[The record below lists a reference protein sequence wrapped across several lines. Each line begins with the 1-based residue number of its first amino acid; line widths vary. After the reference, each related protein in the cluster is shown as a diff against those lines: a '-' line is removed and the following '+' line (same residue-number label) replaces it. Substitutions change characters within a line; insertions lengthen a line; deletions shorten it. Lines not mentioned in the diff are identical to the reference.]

1 MCSSKYNLSDLENN
15 LEAVRL
21 ISNYMAR
28 LFGTDGIRGEAG
40 SFPLD
45 ASTVRAIGYSL
56 ASHLEKGRDNHPF
69 IVTGRDTRESG
80 EWIERALIAGARSAG
95 ARCDSAGIITTPGVA
110 FLARSLSADAGIV
123 ISASHNPYQDN
134 GIKIF
139 ESSGRK
145 LNDATERLIEVD
157 IYQGGKTRVAEDPTA
172 LAREPLVN
180 QHSAD
185 LRSLY
190 RQYLRDEIGRGLS
203 LEGLTLVVDC
213 ANGAASTIAPELF
226 RELGA
231 RVIAMNDTP
240 DGLNINRNCGSLF
253 IDGLRERTKR
263 ECADLG
269 IAFDGDAD
277 RALFADS
284 LGGFV
289 DGDTTLWI
297 LAKHLK
303 ERGGLR
309 DNIVIATV
317 MSNIGLEIA
326 LNTIGVH
333 LVRTD
338 VGDKYVLEEL
348 THTGATIGGEQSGH
362 IILPQLSLAGDG
374 IITALCLLR
383 AVQESHQNVAELASG
398 FQRFPQ
404 VLVNVPV
411 QSKRPFEEL
420 PEVANL
426 VHQTQERL
434 GAKGRLLL
442 RYSGTEALARVMIE
456 GENQIEIDAY
466 ARALAETI
474 SNSLGTLSL
483 TPDEKLLLDT
493 KCKGYP
499 GR

>member
-1 MCSSKYNLSDLENN
+1 MYSSNYNLSHRENN
-15 LEAVRL
+15 PRSRQL

-45 ASTVRAIGYSL
+45 APTVRAIGYSL
-56 ASHLEKGRDNHPF
+56 ASHLERGRDNPPF

-110 FLARSLSADAGIV
+110 FLTRSLGADAGIV

-139 ESSGRK
+139 EPSGRK
-145 LNDATERLIEVD
+145 LNDATERLIEAD
-157 IYQGGKTRVAEDPTA
+157 IHQGENRKVSEDSKGFD
-172 LAREPLVN
+172 REPLVD
-180 QHSAD
+180 QHSAEK
-185 LRSLY
+185 LRNLY
-190 RQYLRDEIGRGLS
+190 RQYLTEQIGRGLT

-226 RELGA
+226 SELGA
-231 RVIAMNDTP
+231 RVIAMNHTP
-240 DGLNINRNCGSLF
+240 NGLNINRNCGSLF
-253 IDGLRERTKR
+253 IDGLRERTER
-263 ECADLG
+263 EDADLG
-269 IAFDGDAD
+269 VAFDGDAD
-277 RALFADS
+277 RALFVDS

-289 DGDTTLWI
+289 DGDATLWI
-297 LAKHLK
+297 LAKYLK
-303 ERGGLR
+303 ERGVLR
-309 DNIVIATV
+309 DNTVIATV
-317 MSNIGLEIA
+317 MSNIGLDIA
-326 LNTIGVH
+326 LQKIDVH

-348 THTGATIGGEQSGH
+348 TRTGAAIGGEQSGH

-374 IITALCLLR
+374 IITTLCLLR
-383 AVQESHQNVAELASG
+383 AVQESHQNVAELATG
-398 FQRFPQ
+398 FQRLPQ

-411 QSKRPFEEL
+411 QRKRPFEEL

-434 GAKGRLLL
+434 GANGRLLL

-456 GENQIEIDAY
+456 GENQLEIDAY

-474 SNSLGTLSL
+474 SNSLGAPS
-483 TPDEKLLLDT
+483 
-493 KCKGYP
+493 
-499 GR
+499 